1 MTQSKSDY
9 WHLVKVS
16 EKYSNYIE
24 ESHQCHK
31 ESAIIR
37 FLNDV
42 DQEISNFK
50 VKIKKQES
58 SLRIATIMYVKSLFT
73 ISWHESE
80 RIVDKFVNSE

>member
-1 MTQSKSDY
+1 MSQSKSDY
-9 WHLVKVS
+9 WHLVKLS
-16 EKYSNYIE
+16 EKYSDQIE
-24 ESHQCHK
+24 ETHQYPK
-31 ESAIIR
+31 ESTIIR

-50 VKIKKQES
+50 AKIRKQES

-80 RIVDKFVNSE
+80 RIVDGFVSSE